1 MKKMNAELAVP
12 RFTAIMSQEKK
23 SVGITETFIQ
33 SVGELVLEN
42 GSVIS
47 PLEIAYETYG
57 QLNSDKSNA
66 ILVCHALS
74 GDAHAAGYHKDSV
87 KPGWWEDYVGPG
99 KAFDTD
105 KYYIISTN
113 VIGGCKGSSGPLSI
127 NPKTGKPYSSSFPFV
142 SISDMV
148 NAQKKLI
155 EFLGIEKLYCVA
167 GGSMGGMQVLQWAVG
182 YPGMMKKA
190 ICLASAAE
198 HSAQQIA
205 FNEVGRQAIMYDPNW
220 NEGNF
225 EKAPK
230 KGLALARMVGHIT
243 YLSDEVMRDK
253 FGRKPPKGNIQST
266 DFAVGSYL
274 IYQGESFVDRFDAN
288 SYIYVTKALDHFS
301 LGRGRELAQNLA
313 SVKCEFLV
321 IAYNSDWL
329 YPTYQ
334 SREIV
339 KALEVNAIPV
349 TFCEIDFP
357 KGHDSFLIYNKEQHH
372 LIYHFLGKEN
382 EVY

>member
-1 MKKMNAELAVP
+1 
-12 RFTAIMSQEKK
+12 MSQEKK

-205 FNEVGRQAIMYDPNW
+205 FNEVGRQAIMYDPN
-220 NEGNF
+220 
-225 EKAPK
+225 
-230 KGLALARMVGHIT
+230 
-243 YLSDEVMRDK
+243 
-253 FGRKPPKGNIQST
+253 
-266 DFAVGSYL
+266 
-274 IYQGESFVDRFDAN
+274 
-288 SYIYVTKALDHFS
+288 
-301 LGRGRELAQNLA
+301 
-313 SVKCEFLV
+313 
-321 IAYNSDWL
+321 
-329 YPTYQ
+329 
-334 SREIV
+334 
-339 KALEVNAIPV
+339 
-349 TFCEIDFP
+349 
-357 KGHDSFLIYNKEQHH
+357 
-372 LIYHFLGKEN
+372 
-382 EVY
+382 